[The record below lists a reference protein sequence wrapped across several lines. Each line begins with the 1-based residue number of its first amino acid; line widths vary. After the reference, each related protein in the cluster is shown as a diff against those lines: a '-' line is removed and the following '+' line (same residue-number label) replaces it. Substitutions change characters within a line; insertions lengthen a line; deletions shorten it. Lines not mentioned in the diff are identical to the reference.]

1 MDTENYLKKLSVE
14 SSVKPSVEY
23 LNELHHKNLLTFP
36 FENLDIHSS
45 TPIVTDIK
53 KFYEKLINNNRGGFC
68 YELNGLFNEL
78 LKECGYKTYFVS
90 CNVFISDEEGFSPD
104 YDHIA
109 IIVQTEDGEYLADV
123 GFGDNFLEPLKL
135 IYDKSLEQHGIH
147 YRLSKINSDEI
158 LLEKSL
164 NGSDYSMEYKFKLI
178 PKELNDFAERCHY
191 HQTSPQSHFTRGKIC
206 SIPTTKGRISL
217 SDKKLIITKGG
228 ERNEITIN
236 SKDEFDKFL
245 FEYFKIKL

>member
-23 LNELHHKNLLTFP
+23 LTELHYKHLLTFP
-36 FENLDIHSS
+36 FENLDIHNS
-45 TPIVTDIK
+45 TPIVIDVK
-53 KFYEKLINNNRGGFC
+53 NFYEKIINNNRGGFC

-78 LKECGYKTYFVS
+78 LSAAGYKTYFVS
-90 CNVFISDEEGFSPD
+90 CNIFISDEKGFSPD

-109 IIVQTEDGEYLADV
+109 IVVQTEDGEYLADV
-123 GFGDNFLEPLKL
+123 GFGDNFLKPLKL
-135 IYDKSLEQHGIH
+135 IYNKSFEQYGVH
-147 YRLSKINSDEI
+147 YRLSKIDSDEL
-158 LLEKSL
+158 LLEKSR
-164 NGSDYSMEYKFKLI
+164 NGSDYIREYKFRLL

-191 HQTSPQSHFTRGKIC
+191 QQTSPQSHFLEGKIC
-206 SIPTTKGRISL
+206 SIATTKGRISL
-217 SDKKLIITKGG
+217 SDKKLIITNDV

-236 SKDEFDKFL
+236 SKEEFDKLL